1 MKLWWSSIAPQ
12 FDLDAIFEALE
23 GRQRKRMRAQQLSGS
38 SSERFGMSRPEIG
51 RIEQRFSSWS
61 DDDESLS
68 EGESELRACDDIVN
82 DWEDWLPK
90 GFAWWQ
96 PIFDAAFAPPKKN
109 DALQS
114 PIPSFLFRHFPLLIR
129 PPGLL
134 VYLPR
139 PPLGKRH
146 LSTLVPC
153 QNSSSSCA
161 SPAKGIF
168 WTSFLW
174 RS

>member
-1 MKLWWSSIAPQ
+1 MLRSSIWTRFSRRSKAARESECVHNSSQAPRRNGLACR
-12 FDLDAIFEALE
+12 D
-23 GRQRKRMRAQQLSGS
+23 QR
-38 SSERFGMSRPEIG
+38 IG
-51 RIEQRFSSWS
+51 RIERRFSPWS

-68 EGESELRACDDIVN
+68 EEESELRACDDIVN